1 MVFFWFFGIIIT
13 TSFVATTCFLQLLTI
28 AGRGGQPPRYT
39 YKVDDPNHLQMQ
51 FATLVNGLIKRYSN
65 RGNNPAKGYIILFLD
80 VSCT

>member
-1 MVFFWFFGIIIT
+1 MVFFSILRDNHYHIFCSDNLFPST
-13 TSFVATTCFLQLLTI
+13 TDWS
-28 AGRGGQPPRYT
+28 GGQPPRYT